1 MFPSI
6 LSQTHEV
13 TNQMGIQLKKGERF
27 NLSKI
32 SPSLTKVAIAL
43 GWEIATELNF
53 SDSNPQSCDIDA
65 SVFALGS
72 DGKIPDER
80 YFVFYNNSQSP
91 DGAIAHSG
99 DNQTGQTQGDDET
112 IYVDLEKVTAAVEEM
127 VFVVTI
133 HDAQAKHQN
142 FSQIRNAFIRLYDRE
157 TDSELARYDLT
168 EGFSE
173 ETAVEFGRLYK
184 KDAAWR
190 FQAVGQGYKAG
201 LQSFVDKYHSEIQ
214 PQEKPAKRTVELPKL
229 PVIEDSHK
237 SQKAIA
243 LDKKLAEKAPHI
255 FNLAKKADISLK
267 KANLTNH
274 NAQVA
279 LCLDISGSM
288 SSLYSS
294 GKIQRLAEKI
304 LALGCRFDDNAA
316 IDIFLFGVN
325 PHNPGEMSID
335 NFSNFIHYILQQYP
349 LEGGTYYGKVMKEI
363 RNFYFPDARGSRR
376 YAAIKA
382 DRPVYVMFV
391 TDGATADESET
402 KQQLQSSSY
411 EPIFWQFMAIGK
423 SQKDVKSK
431 GARGWLARAVASDFS
446 FLEQLD
452 EMGDRYLDNAD
463 FFSLEDPEHIADE
476 ELYDLLTA
484 EYPHWVKSAR
494 IKNLLP

>member
-6 LSQTHEV
+6 LNQTHEV
-13 TNQMGIQLKKGERF
+13 INQMGIQLKKGERF
-27 NLSKI
+27 NLSKT
-32 SPSLTKVAIAL
+32 SPNLTKVAIAL
-43 GWEIATELNF
+43 GWEIATELSL
-53 SDSNPQSCDIDA
+53 SDSNQQSCDIDA

-72 DGKIPDER
+72 DGKIPDEK
-80 YFVFYNNSQSP
+80 YFVFYNNSLSP
-91 DGAIAHSG
+91 DGSIAHSG

-133 HDAQAKHQN
+133 HDGKAKNQK
-142 FSQIRNAFIRLYDRE
+142 FSQIGNAFIRLYDRE
-157 TDSELARYDLT
+157 TGSELARYDLT
-168 EGFSE
+168 EAFSE

-201 LQSFVDKYHSEIQ
+201 LQSFVDKYHSESK
-214 PQEKPAKRTVELPKL
+214 QEQKPAQRTVELPKL

-243 LDKKLAEKAPHI
+243 LDKKLEEKAPHI

-274 NAQVA
+274 DAQVA

-304 LALGCRFDDNAA
+304 LALGTRFDDNGS

-335 NFSNFIHYILQQYP
+335 NFSNFIHHILQQYP

-363 RNFYFPDARGSRR
+363 RNFYFPDARGRIR
-376 YAAIKA
+376 YAAMKA
-382 DRPVYVMFV
+382 DKPVYVMFV
-391 TDGATADESET
+391 TDGATTDESET
-402 KQQLQSSSY
+402 KQQLQWSSY

-431 GARGWLARAVASDFS
+431 GVQGWLARAVASDFT

-452 EMGDRYLDNAD
+452 QMGNSYLDNAD

-484 EYPHWVKSAR
+484 EYPNWVKSAR
-494 IKNLLP
+494 LKNLLP

>member
-6 LSQTHEV
+6 LSNQTHEV
-13 TNQMGIQLKKGERF
+13 INPMGIQLKKGERF
-27 NLSKI
+27 NLSKT
-32 SPSLTKVAIAL
+32 SPNLTKVAIAL
-43 GWEIATELNF
+43 GWEIATELSL

-65 SVFALGS
+65 SVFALGA

-133 HDAQAKHQN
+133 HDAHAKHQN

-157 TDSELARYDLT
+157 TGSELARYDLT
-168 EGFSE
+168 EAFSE

-214 PQEKPAKRTVELPKL
+214 QQEKPAEPRL

-237 SQKAIA
+237 SQKAIE
-243 LDKKLAEKAPHI
+243 LDKKLQEKAPHI

-274 NAQVA
+274 DAKVA
-279 LCLDISGSM
+279 LFLDISASM

-304 LALGCRFDDNAA
+304 LALGCRFDNNAA
-316 IDIFLFGVN
+316 IEIFLFGVN
-325 PHNPGEMSID
+325 PHNPGSMSID
-335 NFSNFIHYILQQYP
+335 NFSNFIHHILQQYP

-376 YAAIKA
+376 YAPIKA

-391 TDGATADESET
+391 TDGETADESES
-402 KQQLQSSSY
+402 KQQLQWSSH

-431 GARGWLARAVASDFS
+431 GVRGWLARSVASDFS

>member
-1 MFPSI
+1 
-6 LSQTHEV
+6 
-13 TNQMGIQLKKGERF
+13 MGIQLKKGERLNF
-27 NLSKI
+27 SQI
-32 SPSLTKVAIAL
+32 SPNLTTIAIAL
-43 GWEIATELNF
+43 GWEIPTELNL
-53 SDSNPQSCDIDA
+53 SGSNPQSYELDA

-72 DGKIPDER
+72 DGKIPDEK
-80 YFVFYNNSQSP
+80 YLVFYNNSHSP
-91 DGAIAHSG
+91 DGSIAHYG
-99 DNQTGQTQGDDET
+99 NNPTRQTDGNEK
-112 IYVDLEKVTAAVEEM
+112 IHVDLAKITSAVEEM

-133 HDAQAKHQN
+133 HQGQARNQN
-142 FSQIRNAFIRLYDRE
+142 FSQISNAFIRLCDRE
-157 TDSELARYDLT
+157 TDTELARYDLT
-168 EGFSE
+168 EAFSE

-201 LQSFVDKYHSEIQ
+201 LQSFVDKYHSEIK
-214 PQEKPAKRTVELPKL
+214 QEPKPAKRQVELPKL
-229 PVIEDSHK
+229 PVAEPSPK

-243 LDKKLAEKAPHI
+243 LDKKLEEKAPHI
-255 FNLAKKADISLK
+255 FNLAKKAEISLK

-274 NAQVA
+274 AANVA
-279 LCLDISGSM
+279 LCLDISVSM
-288 SSLYSS
+288 SALYRS

-304 LALGCRFDDNAA
+304 LALGTRFDDNGS

-335 NFSNFIHYILQQYP
+335 NFSNFIHHILQDYS

-363 RNFYFPDARGSRR
+363 RKFYFPDARGSSR
-376 YAAIKA
+376 YEPIKA
-382 DRPVYVMFV
+382 VRPVYVMFV

-402 KQQLQSSSY
+402 KQQLQWSSY

-423 SQKDVKSK
+423 SQQDVRSK
-431 GARGWLARAVASDFS
+431 GVRGWLAKSAASDFS

-463 FFSLEDPEHIADE
+463 FFSIEDPEHITDE
-476 ELYDLLTA
+476 KLYDLLTA

-494 IKNLLP
+494 LQNLLS

>member
-13 TNQMGIQLKKGERF
+13 INQMGIQLKKGERF

-32 SPSLTKVAIAL
+32 SPNLTKVAIAL
-43 GWEIATELNF
+43 GWEIATELSL
-53 SDSNPQSCDIDA
+53 SDSNPQNCDIDA

-72 DGKIPDER
+72 NGKIPDDR

-133 HDAQAKHQN
+133 HDAHAKNPN

-157 TDSELARYDLT
+157 TGSELARYDLT
-168 EGFSE
+168 EAFSE

-184 KDAAWR
+184 NDAAWR

-214 PQEKPAKRTVELPKL
+214 QQEKPAEPRL
-229 PVIEDSHK
+229 PVLEDSSHK
-237 SQKAIA
+237 SQKTIA
-243 LDKKLAEKAPHI
+243 LDKKLQEKAPHI

-274 NAQVA
+274 NAKVA
-279 LCLDISGSM
+279 LCLDISASM
-288 SSLYSS
+288 SSLYRS

-316 IDIFLFGVN
+316 IEIFLFGVN

-335 NFSNFIHYILQQYP
+335 NFSNFIDHILQQYP
-349 LEGGTYYGKVMKEI
+349 LEGGTYYGKVMKDI
-363 RNFYFPDARGSRR
+363 RNFYFPDARGSSR
-376 YAAIKA
+376 YAPIKG

-391 TDGATADESET
+391 TDGQTADESES
-402 KQQLQSSSY
+402 KQQLQWSSH

-431 GARGWLARAVASDFS
+431 GARGWLARAVASDFT

>member
-1 MFPSI
+1 
-6 LSQTHEV
+6 
-13 TNQMGIQLKKGERF
+13 
-27 NLSKI
+27 
-32 SPSLTKVAIAL
+32 
-43 GWEIATELNF
+43 
-53 SDSNPQSCDIDA
+53 
-65 SVFALGS
+65 
-72 DGKIPDER
+72 
-80 YFVFYNNSQSP
+80 
-91 DGAIAHSG
+91 SG

-112 IYVDLEKVTAAVEEM
+112 IDVNLEKVTAAVEEM

-168 EGFSE
+168 EAFSE

-214 PQEKPAKRTVELPKL
+214 QQEKPAQRTVELPKL

-243 LDKKLAEKAPHI
+243 LDKKLEEKAPHI

-274 NAQVA
+274 DAQVA

-335 NFSNFIHYILQQYP
+335 NFSNFIDHILQQYP
-349 LEGGTYYGKVMKEI
+349 LEVGTYYGKVMKEI
-363 RNFYFPDARGSRR
+363 RNVYFPDGSVSRR
-376 YAAIKA
+376 NEGIK
-382 DRPVYVMFV
+382 
-391 TDGATADESET
+391 
-402 KQQLQSSSY
+402 
-411 EPIFWQFMAIGK
+411 
-423 SQKDVKSK
+423 
-431 GARGWLARAVASDFS
+431 SD
-446 FLEQLD
+446 
-452 EMGDRYLDNAD
+452 
-463 FFSLEDPEHIADE
+463 
-476 ELYDLLTA
+476 
-484 EYPHWVKSAR
+484 
-494 IKNLLP
+494 